1 MFATASPAR
10 SSTSSLLDGLDGRRR
25 VRLGFA
31 ATHPTVVVGLAMG
44 ADATT
49 GLVGAALLA
58 LHGLV
63 ELHWLAADRLDE
75 PAGIAAAAVYDG
87 PS

>member
-1 MFATASPAR
+1 MFALASHDPGTHR
-10 SSTSSLLDGLDGRRR
+10 TLLDALDRRR

-31 ATHPTVVVGLAMG
+31 LTHPTVVVGLAMG
-44 ADATT
+44 AGVPT
-49 GLVGAALLA
+49 GLVGVALLA

-63 ELHWLAADRLDE
+63 ELQWQVADRDIE
-75 PAGIAAAAVYDG
+75 PAGIPAAAVYDK

>member
-1 MFATASPAR
+1 MFALASHVPNTER
-10 SSTSSLLDGLDGRRR
+10 TFLDEVDRRR

-31 ATHPTVVVGLAMG
+31 LSHPTVVIGLAMG
-44 ADATT
+44 AGVST

-58 LHGLV
+58 LHGMV
-63 ELHWLAADRLDE
+63 ELHWLAADRHIE
-75 PAGIAAAAVYDG
+75 PAGIPVAAVYDK

>member
-1 MFATASPAR
+1 MFALASRAPDVHR
-10 SSTSSLLDGLDGRRR
+10 TFLDAVDRRR

-31 ATHPTVVVGLAMG
+31 LTHPTVVIGLAMG
-44 ADATT
+44 AGVST

-63 ELHWLAADRLDE
+63 ELHWQVADRHIE
-75 PAGIAAAAVYDG
+75 PAGIPLAAVYDK